1 VEVDELLRRAWKSV
15 EKAGIPEALHE
26 VAFKE
31 AVDILR
37 SGKPL
42 ESAKTTVTVKSKKR
56 PTTEKQDGEVQSVDA
71 PDEDTFFSTLA
82 DESGVPEADLRDIL
96 NLVGGRKVQVTPPSR
111 TLGGNQTQ
119 QAQTVIALVAGAR
132 SRGLSEKPVNAGAV
146 RDELKRKNC
155 WSSGNFAGYHLGPMK
170 GFNAGSNKEEILT
183 TTRWV
188 EEFKAA
194 VDQAHGRNPEKAES

>member
-1 VEVDELLRRAWKSV
+1 MEVEDVLRQAWKAV
-15 EKAGIPEALHE
+15 QKAGIPEALHE

-31 AVDILR
+31 AVDLLR

-42 ESAKTTVTVKSKKR
+42 ESAKKPVVVKPKKR
-56 PTTEKQDGEVQSVDA
+56 ARNDDHEGESQPEDA
-71 PDEDTFFSTLA
+71 PDEDTFFATLA
-82 DESGVPEADLRDIL
+82 EESGVPEADLRDIL
-96 NLVGGRKVQVTPPSR
+96 NLVDGRKVQVTPPSR
-111 TLGGNQTQ
+111 TLGGNQKQ

-132 SRGLSEKPVNAGAV
+132 SRGLGEKPVNAGAV

>member
-1 VEVDELLRRAWKSV
+1 
-15 EKAGIPEALHE
+15 

-42 ESAKTTVTVKSKKR
+42 ESPKAKVLVKPKKR
-56 PTTEKQDGEVQSVDA
+56 ATNENKEREAQPEDA
-71 PDEDTFFSTLA
+71 PDEDAFFATLA
-82 DESGVPEADLRDIL
+82 EESGVPEADLRDIL
-96 NLVGGRKVQVTPPSR
+96 NLVAGRKVQVTPPSR
-111 TLGGNQTQ
+111 TLGVNQKQ

-132 SRGLSEKPVNAGAV
+132 SRGLGEKPVNAGAV

-155 WSSGNFAGYHLGPMK
+155 WSSGNFATYHLGPMK

-183 TTRWV
+183 TSRWV
-188 EEFKAA
+188 EEFKTA
-194 VDQAHGRNPEKAES
+194 VDQAHGRKPEKAES

>member
-1 VEVDELLRRAWKSV
+1 MVDDLLRQAWKAV
-15 EKAGIPEALHE
+15 EKAGIPESLHE

-42 ESAKTTVTVKSKKR
+42 ESAKATEVAKPKKR
-56 PTTEKQDGEVQSVDA
+56 ARTEKQDGEAPSENA
-71 PDEDTFFSTLA
+71 PDEDTFFATLA
-82 DESGVPEADLRDIL
+82 EESGVPEADLRDIL
-96 NLVGGRKVQVTPPSR
+96 NLVAGRKVQVTPPSR
-111 TLGGNQTQ
+111 TLGANQKQ

-132 SRGLSEKPVNAGAV
+132 SRGLGEKPVNAGAV

-155 WSSGNFAGYHLGPMK
+155 WSSGNFAAYHLGPMK
-170 GFNAGSNKEEILT
+170 GFNAGSNKEEIVT

-188 EEFKAA
+188 EEFKTA
-194 VDQAHGRNPEKAES
+194 VDQAHGRKPEKDES